1 MENGMPSPDEA
12 TGGKI
17 TQRLKSLLE
26 SFESGE
32 IQSLDD
38 LRAVAGTET
47 DTEKALIKWASLLR
61 SFDVNLYEKTLR
73 LVVPDGAPE
82 MSFEQFSRSL
92 SVEPVPRADGIFR
105 VKDDVRKGYFS
116 EWHRDVVAPDA
127 PLGPAMLRDSPFYQ
141 NLLTAYAAD
150 EQDHALDLLG
160 IQILTDPKDAEAKFL
175 QQVEATDSNFDL
187 ARYNDFVKLLEDRS
201 QLLSPA
207 LLKLSR
213 QHRQYLKARSLF
225 EQDYYQTGF
234 YYARQSVVKA
244 FDKLLAGGQK
254 ELPQWIFHLYA
265 TGGMGKTM
273 FVKWLI
279 SRHCVPNKIPIARL
293 DFDYLDL
300 QTVSRYPWLLILE
313 VASQLNQQI
322 VDSPFNETL
331 SSYWHLASLLRPR
344 GEAWNDKERANLEEE
359 ARSSEATLSY
369 TLVNRFADSLQE
381 SGFKETFVVAL
392 DTLEVIVLRQK
403 RSLMAV
409 IKGLAAIRASYAGM
423 RLLLSGRYNLLERL
437 PDFNTQFAQQTVAHE
452 LKPFTATEARRYL
465 TQKRELKSRSIV
477 NAIIRKCESS
487 SPKGAD
493 GRTVGS
499 NPFKLSLFA
508 DLYQQKEVETSRDIL
523 SYPRT
528 DFAYL
533 IHRIIE
539 RIKEP
544 EVQWLLRYAV
554 VPRQFT
560 FDFFEQVIAYHLE
573 EELIRNRKLDEV
585 NKKYP
590 RGAEI
595 FENQEKFK
603 SFKKARSLNIQA
615 IWKNLRRYASDYG
628 WISFDSGDDSAPRL
642 QPDVVTPMRVLLKEQ
657 EIFEPLQT
665 DAAAYF
671 ERKAIKAS
679 EEGDPKRWAQHIL
692 EVIYHR
698 FQLEGEKAADY
709 WRIQLGKPQPQKD
722 PSIRKAIAEEITGT
736 DYVIETDELLQAKNS
751 PPPVSP
757 SVLCEARLRTV
768 EASVAAIVNIKTNE
782 QAEEWLKVK
791 EHLEEVREFYRNRV
805 REPEAYVKEFDV
817 TAVYKLATQ
826 MQETKVNFRSAVP
839 LLRKAISKTT
849 SKQMLLSLE
858 ILLGYA
864 LANLNHSESFLHYSR
879 ALALRKSLKYPHVKT
894 SRIRLHMALWY
905 YNKAAFVM
913 AENRLKTVLSLAK
926 REKNEEIL
934 LSALHYLADVN
945 LELGRYEQG
954 ARFLEQV
961 KATTDGVGAGKGEE
975 AEGQSLLDALMLGQ
989 IQGRALHEPLKA
1001 LSGIREYFDAVITDR
1016 ERAALSELQGD
1027 IYGKLMKFDEALTLI
1042 ETAKD
1047 LWTKVTELLGIERA
1061 RILRIELQLLDIGN
1075 LIVVDSQ
1082 LRRIKKHQSEINLEL
1097 DTHSRL
1103 LRVLWHYRS
1112 GAPGKARDEWRLL
1125 TKNKKIRQSA
1135 RAFIRVL
1142 SMGLALNLG
1151 NATTVKEFVRELRK
1165 ITPVSARLTLLGAFE
1180 YAEQPF
1186 DASPELRKAIG
1197 TLLKIESVGKDI
1209 IPHALLRSDA
1219 LRCSGE
1225 TAFAGR
1231 ILDRAGREAL
1241 KRKNS
1246 FAYRNV
1252 LLAKDRLHA
1261 PLAHKDDLS
1270 ASGFFKDFAEY
1281 PNLCAA
1287 GHIEQAERFLRR
1299 GELTAC
1305 KESLGLAQELLNR
1318 TKLITRWHA
1327 KLNELLG
1334 DVARLEADRRAAF
1347 RSYHAAISVYE
1358 RLGNKPA
1365 VERLSVNTALADEQ
1379 TIPEAKIYKVRLHP
1393 TARTLMVESFLGDVL
1408 EFEGRVSATDVKNLI
1423 NVIKAEAKDRQAI
1436 YAFSKLLM
1444 SRTPRIREV
1453 LGKILVTEN
1462 LTRRLMIKGQEAR
1475 PWALMLDSLSPAMAK
1490 MPWELARFRGRTTDS
1505 LFHYFCRST
1514 AQTRRSLENVKWLQ
1528 LALRMLVDPGL
1539 LVDGILGTKTQ
1550 QALKSVEKKYKI
1562 PGRIPRAELNTHI
1575 SKLLGGA
1582 KGRRRMKALLIRP
1595 PQERQIKVQRDIGS
1609 AGPQL
1614 DWLYQH
1620 HDFAIETAESTE
1632 VGVLKKLLVGY
1643 QPDVIHIQSSFK
1655 EISTT
1660 GQIYLDFGYEL
1671 LSPSSQFTSSSG
1683 GRSFNQP
1690 SPAFI
1695 NDALALLPRSKL
1707 RPVVILDAIPP
1718 TGITEAIHQLVY
1730 RNTFA
1735 AELFQLG
1742 NASCIIAMGLSLH
1755 RGLTPMMTELLI
1767 GGLAHF
1773 GTFGDV
1779 VNAMKQQRI
1788 SSALDQEIP
1797 TLGIALF
1804 TNDPSLT
1811 ILPPDREH
1819 A

>member
-1 MENGMPSPDEA
+1 MEKGAPTPDEA
-12 TGGKI
+12 TREKVSA
-17 TQRLKSLLE
+17 RLKSLLQ

-38 LRAVAGTET
+38 LRAVAETET

-61 SFDVNLYEKTLR
+61 SFDENLYENTLR
-73 LVVPDGAPE
+73 LVVPDGAPH
-82 MSFEQFSRSL
+82 MSFDQFSRSL
-92 SVEPVPRADGIFR
+92 SIEPVPRADGIFR
-105 VKDDVRKGYFS
+105 VKDDVRKGYVN
-116 EWHRDVVAPDA
+116 EWHRDVIAPGA
-127 PLGPAMLRDSPFYQ
+127 PLGPAALRDAPFFQ
-141 NLLTAYAAD
+141 NLLSAYAPA
-150 EQDHALDLLG
+150 EQDHELDLLG

-175 QQVEATDSNFDL
+175 QQVEAADKNFDL
-187 ARYNDFVKLLEDRS
+187 ARYNDLVKLLEDRTP
-201 QLLSPA
+201 LLSPA

-213 QHRQYLKARSLF
+213 QHRQYLKTRSLF

-244 FDKLLAGGQK
+244 FDKLLAGGTK
-254 ELPQWIFHLYA
+254 DSPQWIFHLYA

-300 QTVSRYPWLLILE
+300 RTVSRYPWLLILE
-313 VASQLNQQI
+313 VASQLNQQL

-344 GEAWNDKERANLEEE
+344 GEAWSDEARANLEEE

-369 TLVNRFADSLQE
+369 TLVNRIADSLLE
-381 SGFKETFVVAL
+381 SGFKEPFVVAL

-403 RSLMAV
+403 RSLMSV
-409 IKGLAAIRASYAGM
+409 LKGLAAIRASYAGM

-437 PDFNTQFAQQTVAHE
+437 PGFNAQFAQQTVAHE
-452 LKPFTATEARRYL
+452 LKPFTARESRHYL

-477 NAIIRKCESS
+477 SAIIRKCESS

-493 GRTVGS
+493 GRTIGS

-508 DLYQQKEVETSRDIL
+508 DLYQQKEVQTARDIL
-523 SYPRT
+523 NYPRT

-533 IHRIIE
+533 IDRIIE
-539 RIKEP
+539 RIEEP

-560 FDFFEQVIAYHLE
+560 FDFFEKVIAYHLE
-573 EELIRNRKLDEV
+573 AELIQNRKLDEV

-590 RGAEI
+590 RGAEV

-615 IWKNLRRYASDYG
+615 IWKNLRIYASDYG

-657 EIFEPLQT
+657 KIFKPLHS
-665 DAAAYF
+665 DAVAYF
-671 ERKAIKAS
+671 EGKAS
-679 EEGDPKRWAQHIL
+679 AEFDPKQWAQYIL

-709 WRIQLGKPQPQKD
+709 WRLQLNAHHPQKD
-722 PSIRKAIAEEITGT
+722 PCIRKAIAEEITGT
-736 DYVIETDELLQAKNS
+736 DYVLRAEGTQPL
-751 PPPVSP
+751 VSP
-757 SVLCEARLRTV
+757 SILCEARLRTV
-768 EASVAAIVNIKTNE
+768 EASVAAIVNVKSNE
-782 QAEEWLKVK
+782 QAAEWMNVK
-791 EHLEEVREFYRNRV
+791 EHLEEVREFYRNRI
-805 REPEAYVKEFDV
+805 REPGDYAKQFDV
-817 TAVYKLATQ
+817 TAVYHLASR
-826 MQETKVNFRSAVP
+826 MQETKINYKSAVS

-858 ILLGYA
+858 ILLGHA
-864 LANLNHSESFLHYSR
+864 LANLNHTESFLHYSR

-905 YNKAAFVM
+905 YNKSDYLM

-926 REKNEEIL
+926 RENDEEIL

-945 LELGRYEQG
+945 LELGRYERS
-954 ARFLEQV
+954 ALFLEQV
-961 KATTDGVGAGKGEE
+961 KVTTDGVGAGKGED
-975 AEGQSLLDALMLGQ
+975 AKGQSLLDALMLGQ
-989 IQGRALHEPLKA
+989 IQGRALHEPLQA
-1001 LSGIREYFDAVITDR
+1001 LSGIRGYFDSVITDR

-1027 IYGKLMKFDEALTLI
+1027 IFGKLMKFDEALTLI

-1047 LWTKVTELLGIERA
+1047 LWMKVTELLGIERA
-1061 RILRIELQLLDIGN
+1061 RILRVELQLLDIGN
-1075 LIVVDSQ
+1075 LIVADSQ
-1082 LRRIKKHQSEINLEL
+1082 LSRIKKHQSEIDLEL

-1112 GAPGKARDEWRLL
+1112 GAKSEARDEWRLL
-1125 TKNKKIRQSA
+1125 TKNKNIRQSA
-1135 RAFIRVL
+1135 RASVRVL

-1151 NATTVKEFVRELRK
+1151 DAATVKEFIRELK
-1165 ITPVSARLTLLGAFE
+1165 KVTPVSARLTLIGAFE
-1180 YAEQPF
+1180 YAEHHF
-1186 DASPELRKAIG
+1186 HVSPAERQDIRN
-1197 TLLKIESVGKDI
+1197 LLKIESVGKDI

-1219 LRCSGE
+1219 LHCCGE
-1225 TAFAGR
+1225 TALAGR
-1231 ILDRAGREAL
+1231 ILDQAGREAL

-1246 FAYRNV
+1246 FAYRNI
-1252 LLAKDRLHA
+1252 LLAKDRLHT
-1261 PLAHKDDLS
+1261 PLAPVDDLS

-1287 GHIEQAERFLRR
+1287 GHIEQAERFLQR
-1299 GELTAC
+1299 GELLAC
-1305 KESLGLAQELLNR
+1305 KDSLAVAQELLSR

-1334 DVARLEADRRAAF
+1334 DVARLEADRGAAF
-1347 RSYHAAISVYE
+1347 RSYHAAISMYE

-1365 VERLSVNTALADEQ
+1365 VERLSANTAFADEQ
-1379 TIPEAKIYKVRLHP
+1379 KIPEEEIFKVRLRP
-1393 TARTLMVESFLGDVL
+1393 TARTLTVESFLGNVL
-1408 EFEGRVSATDVKNLI
+1408 EFECRVSGKEIEHLI
-1423 NVIKAEAKDRQAI
+1423 NVIKAETKDRKAI
-1436 YAFSKLLM
+1436 YVFSKMLM
-1444 SRTPRIREV
+1444 GEMSIIRES

-1462 LTRRLMIKGQEAR
+1462 LARRLTTKGKTDR
-1475 PWALMLDSLSPAMAK
+1475 PWALMLDSLSPSIAK
-1490 MPWELARFRGRTTDS
+1490 MPWELALFKGQTTDS

-1528 LALRMLVDPGL
+1528 LALRMLVAPKL
-1539 LVDGILGTKTQ
+1539 LADGIPGANTR
-1550 QALKSVEKKYKI
+1550 QALKSAEKLYKI
-1562 PGRIPRAELNTHI
+1562 PGRLSGAKLNTHI
-1575 SKLLGGA
+1575 SKLLGGV
-1582 KGRRRMKALLIRP
+1582 KSRRKLKALLIRP
-1595 PQERQIKVQRDIGS
+1595 PQERQIKVQRDTGFE
-1609 AGPQL
+1609 GPHL
-1614 DWLYQH
+1614 DWMYGLY
-1620 HDFAIETAESTE
+1620 DFTIGAVESTE
-1632 VGVLKKLLVGY
+1632 VDQLKKFIASF
-1643 QPDVIHIQSSFK
+1643 QPEVIHIQSSFK
-1655 EISTT
+1655 EIPTT
-1660 GQIYLDFGYEL
+1660 GQIYLDFGSEL
-1671 LSPSSQFTSSSG
+1671 LNPTSRYPFTSG

-1690 SPAFI
+1690 SPALI

-1718 TGITEAIHQLVY
+1718 TGITETIHQLIY

-1742 NASCIIAMGLSLH
+1742 NASCIIAMGLSPH
-1755 RGLTPMMTELLI
+1755 RTLTPLLTEELI
-1767 GGLAHF
+1767 RGLAHL

-1779 VNAMKQQRI
+1779 VNAMKQHSK
-1788 SSALDQEIP
+1788 SSGLDLEIP
-1797 TLGIALF
+1797 TRGIALF

-1811 ILPPDREH
+1811 ILPPEKER